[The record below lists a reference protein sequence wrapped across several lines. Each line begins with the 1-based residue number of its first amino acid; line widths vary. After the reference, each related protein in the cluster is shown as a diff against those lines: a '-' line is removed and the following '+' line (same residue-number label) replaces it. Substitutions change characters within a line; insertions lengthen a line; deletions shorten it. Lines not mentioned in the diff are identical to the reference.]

1 MTPAGAKFGRHAG
14 FGSPL
19 GIADIAAQ
27 AREETHPLGFELGLG
42 QVLASG
48 QQAKVRP
55 ALL

>member
-14 FGSPL
+14 FGSLL

-27 AREETHPLGFELGLG
+27 AREETRPLGFEL
-42 QVLASG
+42 AWDRFW
-48 QQAKVRP
+48 QAANRRRFAR